1 MNRTAVAFSLSLFAA
16 CASAPPARSPASTT
30 VAPPPLPPTTT
41 RSANAFTPVG
51 AVAKTIAEPRIRVGL
66 VNDQTT
72 VTFPRLVGG
81 YYVITDTTSA
91 LIRRGFTLTSPVTD
105 AAAHYAVQVSTVSDV
120 ASANTL
126 AEKLRGDTQQRV
138 DVLPDTA
145 GTAYRVIAGDFATSA
160 AAQPLRDQLTQSGYG
175 TNLLIVKRPTDQ
187 PFEKRHQ
194 LVDDEGER
202 TAFDGESVLIIPVT
216 ADTLTITDK
225 LYRTAARVFINPRGT
240 YNVINELN
248 MEDYLRGVVP
258 AEMGPKI
265 YDEVEALKAQAIAAR
280 TYAVRNLGQFKREGY
295 DICAGP
301 ACQAYNG
308 FSGEDPLTDRAVRET
323 AGLVATYNGQPI
335 DALYTATCGGETS
348 DVGTMFP
355 GRNEPYL
362 KRTTCIEDQ
371 VLTIAGRADS
381 GLLTEQQVNARLFA
395 AVAGLPD
402 GGTSWSARDVE
413 QAVTAA
419 MQKLRFTPAATASPA
434 SSRRGDVLT
443 YLATVLGI
451 GPYSTVV
458 TMPADR
464 NYYFPQT
471 AAKESAPYRAAAFL
485 IKFAFLPA
493 EGIDR
498 VDMNAAMPR
507 EELYGLLGSWI
518 RKHNVISD
526 ATGKVLTVAGRD
538 VTLKIEGKPTR
549 YSLPANLPVF
559 RKIGDRYQ
567 EYSSAPVTLGD
578 RATITSDVSKTPVAL
593 VINAYLDGASFDRSS
608 NFASWTRSFRA
619 DELVTSI
626 NKRNP
631 IRQLQGIRPLT
642 VDASQRIAELEVT
655 AENGRTFVLRGL
667 PVRWSLNV
675 PDNLFVYEKT
685 QDADGMDRYTFY
697 GKGWG
702 HGVGFCQVGAYGM
715 ATAGWTAQK
724 ILTHY
729 YTGIEIVPMK
739 QSGAP

>member
-1 MNRTAVAFSLSLFAA
+1 MSGRSLPLSLFLQGCRTMKRPAVALSLLFAA
-16 CASAPPARSPASTT
+16 CASAPPAQPPATTT
-30 VAPPPLPPTTT
+30 VAPPPAAVH
-41 RSANAFTPVG
+41 SANALTPVSS
-51 AVAKTIAEPRIRVGL
+51 VAKTIAEPRIRVGL

-72 VTFPRLVGG
+72 VTFPRLASG
-81 YYVITDTTSA
+81 YYVVTDATSA
-91 LIRRGFTLTSPVTD
+91 TIRRGFTLTAPVSD

-145 GTAYRVIAGDFATSA
+145 GTAYRVVAGDFATSN
-160 AAQPLRDQLTQSGYG
+160 AAQPLRDQLTQGGYG

-202 TAFDGESVLIIPVT
+202 TTLDGESVLIIPPN
-216 ADTLTITDK
+216 ADTLTIADK
-225 LYRTAARVFINPRGT
+225 PYRTAARVFINPRGT

-323 AGLVATYNGQPI
+323 AGLAATYNGQPI

-362 KRTTCIEDQ
+362 KRVSCVEGE

-381 GLLTEQQVNARLFA
+381 GLLTEQQVNARLFSA
-395 AVAGLPD
+395 IAGLPD
-402 GGTSWSARDVE
+402 SGTSWSARDVE

-419 MQKLRFTPAATASPA
+419 MQKLHFTSLGTATPA

-443 YLATVLGI
+443 YLATVLGFDR
-451 GPYSTVV
+451 YSTVV

-471 AAKESAPYRAAAFL
+471 AAKESVPYRAAAFL

-526 ATGKVLTVAGRD
+526 ATGKILTVAGRD
-538 VTLKIEGKPTR
+538 MTLKIEGKPTR
-549 YSLPANLPVF
+549 
-559 RKIGDRYQ
+559 
-567 EYSSAPVTLGD
+567 
-578 RATITSDVSKTPVAL
+578 
-593 VINAYLDGASFDRSS
+593 
-608 NFASWTRSFRA
+608 FA
-619 DELVTSI
+619 
-626 NKRNP
+626 
-631 IRQLQGIRPLT
+631 
-642 VDASQRIAELEVT
+642 
-655 AENGRTFVLRGL
+655 
-667 PVRWSLNV
+667 
-675 PDNLFVYEKT
+675 
-685 QDADGMDRYTFY
+685 
-697 GKGWG
+697 
-702 HGVGFCQVGAYGM
+702 
-715 ATAGWTAQK
+715 
-724 ILTHY
+724 
-729 YTGIEIVPMK
+729 
-739 QSGAP
+739 

>member
-1 MNRTAVAFSLSLFAA
+1 MKRTAVALSLFVFAA
-16 CASAPPARSPASTT
+16 CASAPPARPPVRETVAGPPV
-30 VAPPPLPPTTT
+30 VAPPA
-41 RSANAFTPVG
+41 RSANALTQVSS
-51 AVAKTIAEPRIRVGL
+51 VAKTIVEPRIRVGL

-72 VTFPRLVGG
+72 VTFPRLAGG
-81 YYVITDTTSA
+81 YYIVGDAGSFAIQ
-91 LIRRGFTLTSPVTD
+91 RGFTLTAPVTD
-105 AAAHYAVQVSTVSDV
+105 AAAHYAVQVSTVSDLP
-120 ASANTL
+120 SANAL
-126 AEKLRGDTQQRV
+126 AEKLRADAKQRV
-138 DVLPDTA
+138 DVLPDIA
-145 GTAYRVIAGDFATSA
+145 GTAYRVIAGDFTTSND
-160 AAQPLRDQLTQSGYG
+160 AQPLRDQLTQSGYG

-187 PFEKRHQ
+187 PFEKKHQ

-202 TAFDGESVLIIPVT
+202 TTLDGESVLIIPVS

-225 LYRTAARVFINPRGT
+225 PYRTAARVFINARGT

-308 FSGEDPLTDRAVRET
+308 FSGEDALTDRAVRET
-323 AGLVATYNGQPI
+323 AALVATYNGAPI

-362 KRTTCIEDQ
+362 KRVRCVEDE
-371 VLTIAGRADS
+371 VLTLAGRADS
-381 GLLTEQQVNARLFA
+381 GLLTEPQVNARLFA
-395 AVAGLPD
+395 AIAGLPD
-402 GGTSWSARDVE
+402 SGTSWSARDVE

-419 MQKLRFTPAATASPA
+419 MQKLRFTPITAATPS

-443 YLATVLGI
+443 YLASVLGFDR
-451 GPYSTVV
+451 YSTVV
-458 TMPADR
+458 TMPEDR
-464 NYYFPQT
+464 NYYFPQS
-471 AAKESAPYRAAAFL
+471 AAKESVPYRAAAFL

-498 VDMNAAMPR
+498 VDMNVAMPR
-507 EELYGLLGSWI
+507 EELYGLLGTWI
-518 RKHNVISD
+518 RKHGVISD
-526 ATGKVLTVAGRD
+526 ATGKILTVSGRD
-538 VTLKIEGKPTR
+538 VTLKIDGKPTR
-549 YSLPANLPVF
+549 FTLPANLPIF

-567 EYSSAPVTLGD
+567 EYSAAPVTIGD
-578 RATITSDVSKTPVAL
+578 RATITSDVGKTPVAL

-626 NKRNP
+626 NRRNP

-642 VDASQRIAELEVT
+642 V
-655 AENGRTFVLRGL
+655 
-667 PVRWSLNV
+667 
-675 PDNLFVYEKT
+675 
-685 QDADGMDRYTFY
+685 
-697 GKGWG
+697 
-702 HGVGFCQVGAYGM
+702 
-715 ATAGWTAQK
+715 
-724 ILTHY
+724 
-729 YTGIEIVPMK
+729 
-739 QSGAP
+739 